1 MQKLSQKSC
10 YNLDQRVKKLKV
22 THSTLSKGTM
32 EQWHCA
38 WVFANHVTA
47 NYLCFHSVHESLLSI
62 AADLFAI
69 FSFKLSFADWPICF
83 SAFAVT

>member
-1 MQKLSQKSC
+1 
-10 YNLDQRVKKLKV
+10 
-22 THSTLSKGTM
+22 M

-62 AADLFAI
+62 AADCLQYFLSNYLLQTGQFAGQLLLLLDK
-69 FSFKLSFADWPICF
+69 FLSGHRLKFIEN
-83 SAFAVT
+83 